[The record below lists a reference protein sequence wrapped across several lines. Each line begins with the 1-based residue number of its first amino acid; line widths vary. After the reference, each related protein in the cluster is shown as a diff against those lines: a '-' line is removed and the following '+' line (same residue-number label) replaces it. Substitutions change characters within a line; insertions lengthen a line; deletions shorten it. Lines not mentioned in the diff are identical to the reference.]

1 MPRIVVL
8 IVAIATAVMAATV
21 FGVIA
26 HIGLNID
33 YETIR
38 TIAITGAGLIG
49 CVIAARSIVKRID
62 H

>member
-8 IVAIATAVMAATV
+8 VSVIVTAVLAAIV

-38 TIAITGAGLIG
+38 IFAIIGAGLIG
-49 CVIAARSIVKRID
+49 CVIAARSIVKRKN
-62 H
+62 